1 MVSQETYDVLWHDYC
16 LFRAQI
22 FSITSISLLIC
33 AKKFQVTS
41 SSWCHVTFNQCSFHQ
56 MKLNISMTSLL
67 TFGTCLMMLYLLVHF
82 LDFLWMT
89 SILFDVNMYCR
100 FFFYIQIKKLGSSL
114 SLWWIRVWRIEIFFS
129 RSSRGCRLDFTFS
142 FVKKWNT

>member
-33 AKKFQVTS
+33 AKKFQVTP

-100 FFFYIQIKKLGSSL
+100 FFSISKLVNWVIIDL
-114 SLWWIRVWRIEIFFS
+114 VVHKHIV
-129 RSSRGCRLDFTFS
+129 RLAIWHHLFLEFW
-142 FVKKWNT
+142 VVNT